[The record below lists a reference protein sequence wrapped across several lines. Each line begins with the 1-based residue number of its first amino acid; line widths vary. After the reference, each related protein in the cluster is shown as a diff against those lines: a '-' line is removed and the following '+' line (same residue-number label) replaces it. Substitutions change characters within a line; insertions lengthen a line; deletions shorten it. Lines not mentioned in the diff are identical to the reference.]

1 MDAMLTVILTRA
13 FERLLVVA
21 VGALAIYIGY
31 RLFVLMPLRKEGEG
45 KLDLPGGVSI
55 VLSRIGPG
63 VFFALFGAGLI
74 AYSAAPV
81 SFKLPQEMLEVARQA
96 NAATQYA
103 EYVGMT
109 DQARAA
115 AGASGVVAPDA
126 SVPREVVVETLNS
139 IAENALT
146 DLAGSQKLDA
156 DIAIREAKL
165 ALMREIWDETRWG
178 DYAAFHRWV
187 IVAAETGPPPD
198 GSALA
203 AAFYRGE

>member
-13 FERLLVVA
+13 LERLLIVA
-21 VGALAIYIGY
+21 VGALAVYIGY

-96 NAATQYA
+96 NAASGYA

-115 AGASGVVAPDA
+115 RAERVVPPDA

-139 IAENALT
+139 VAENALT
-146 DLAGSQKLDA
+146 DLTGSQKLDA

-203 AAFYRGE
+203 AAFYRRE